1 MKKRII
7 ALLLSCCMALTLFG
21 CSNLEEDAPADDP
34 AETEII
40 KITTA
45 GSEKASVIYPDGDS
59 LTDNIWIRDFKEK
72 LNIELTYD
80 WISDEYTTK
89 LNLSIISQKLPDVF
103 AVTESQL
110 KQLVEAGM
118 VWDLTEVFDQYA
130 SDSLKDLRSRNEEV
144 FQTAIFD
151 NGLYGIPELHTGDIS
166 QVNYVWIRNDW
177 KEELGL
183 ADPQTMDDVINISE
197 AFKEHYS
204 DYALCSD
211 RKLAEL
217 LDLAPAWQAYPGMWV
232 TGKAGSI
239 EYGSVQ
245 PEMKNALAAWAE
257 WYKKGILNEDFAVV
271 DSNKVTERAV
281 SGELGIMI
289 WPSWWGYSPG
299 PNVVKNLGNDAIFYP
314 YAIPSATDEEVLDP
328 INFANTK
335 YTVVNK
341 NCKHPEAAIEILN
354 YYQYMLTDAYAD
366 GVPYEEIVTHTENN
380 MMHAVPFRIL
390 DTNKEVEQ
398 FNAVSN
404 AVTTKDTSVLTASFH
419 WEVYNATMDWLELH
433 EADAGLGGY
442 LQQGACEKAA
452 YGVASKRME
461 AGKFLKS
468 KLWGAS
474 PEILANYG
482 STLDD
487 LLREGF
493 TKIIVGEESID
504 YFDTLVK
511 QWKEAGGEAVTKAVN
526 DMYGNK

>member
-1 MKKRII
+1 M
-7 ALLLSCCMALTLFG
+7 
-21 CSNLEEDAPADDP
+21 
-34 AETEII
+34 
-40 KITTA
+40 
-45 GSEKASVIYPDGDS
+45 
-59 LTDNIWIRDFKEK
+59 
-72 LNIELTYD
+72 
-80 WISDEYTTK
+80 
-89 LNLSIISQKLPDVF
+89 
-103 AVTESQL
+103 
-110 KQLVEAGM
+110 
-118 VWDLTEVFDQYA
+118 
-130 SDSLKDLRSRNEEV
+130 
-144 FQTAIFD
+144 
-151 NGLYGIPELHTGDIS
+151 
-166 QVNYVWIRNDW
+166 
-177 KEELGL
+177 
-183 ADPQTMDDVINISE
+183 
-197 AFKEHYS
+197 
-204 DYALCSD
+204 
-211 RKLAEL
+211 
-217 LDLAPAWQAYPGMWV
+217 
-232 TGKAGSI
+232 
-239 EYGSVQ
+239 
-245 PEMKNALAAWAE
+245 
-257 WYKKGILNEDFAVV
+257 
-271 DSNKVTERAV
+271 
-281 SGELGIMI
+281 
-289 WPSWWGYSPG
+289 
-299 PNVVKNLGNDAIFYP
+299 
-314 YAIPSATDEEVLDP
+314 LDP